1 MVVHHHWTKLHF
13 NIRTLSFPEVLFHEF
28 HNCTFGVLE
37 GLTEPREGCIHV
49 CGLLQLQHWWKPEDL
64 SVVPSTHL
72 MSGTL
77 TRICSP
83 PLGRQAQDVPAACW
97 SDHLAWGAVQNPIPK
112 RSRME
117 SSWVRHLTLTCVF
130 VHAHTLTHTPVQ
142 VRTHTYTQ
150 MCTQVPFFQGVVII
164 SSLTHIK
171 TYNIWT

>member
-1 MVVHHHWTKLHF
+1 MSFTTVRLVFQKDSQNPGKGVFVYVVCYSY
-13 NIRTLSFPEVLFHEF
+13 RTD
-28 HNCTFGVLE
+28 G
-37 GLTEPREGCIHV
+37 
-49 CGLLQLQHWWKPEDL
+49 KPEDL

-83 PLGRQAQDVPAACW
+83 PLGRQTQDVPAARW
-97 SDHLAWGAVQNPIPK
+97 PDHLAWGAVQNPIPK

-117 SSWVRHLTLTCVF
+117 SSWVRHLTLTLCLCM
-130 VHAHTLTHTPVQ
+130 HTLSHT
-142 VRTHTYTQ
+142 RTHTYTQ